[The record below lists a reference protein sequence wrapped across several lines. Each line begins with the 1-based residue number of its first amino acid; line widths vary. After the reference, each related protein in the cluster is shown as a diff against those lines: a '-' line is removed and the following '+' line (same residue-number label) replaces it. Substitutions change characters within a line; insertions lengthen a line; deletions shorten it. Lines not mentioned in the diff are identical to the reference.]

1 MHDRQIAEQLAD
13 EGFVTGTGK
22 RWSMID
28 VRNMSSHHAI
38 PRTAP
43 TVPTAKPL
51 PDRRDDG
58 LYSVLGAARHFGV
71 TRDVVRLWIARG
83 LVRCS
88 GELGRAHGPL
98 WLAID
103 EAAELH
109 LRDLAEDSRRRLSR
123 RRRPGPHPAA
133 FVIRVRGTGIEVG
146 IVVGVVRKDN
156 VPVGA
161 LPAAFPLVGFEF
173 NLSRMCRCQHGQHR
187 SRGVAGPDWPCSG
200 RERDAVDCALWS
212 VQTPQHV
219 SYAPP
224 DSGLEGGR
232 ATGSPAYQSGHSSFS
247 RCRSA

>member
-22 RWSMID
+22 RWSMIA
-28 VRNMSSHHAI
+28 VRNMRSHHAI

-43 TVPTAKPL
+43 SVPTAKPL

-109 LRDLAEDSRRRLSR
+109 LRDLAEHSRRRPFSPLFADSCL
-123 RRRPGPHPAA
+123 
-133 FVIRVRGTGIEVG
+133 
-146 IVVGVVRKDN
+146 D
-156 VPVGA
+156 GA
-161 LPAAFPLVGFEF
+161 PQLERETP
-173 NLSRMCRCQHGQHR
+173 R
-187 SRGVAGPDWPCSG
+187 SGVA
-200 RERDAVDCALWS
+200 RERPRDGFGLLPWRLLSLAHPRCGARLLVEDR
-212 VQTPQHV
+212 
-219 SYAPP
+219 
-224 DSGLEGGR
+224 SGT
-232 ATGSPAYQSGHSSFS
+232 A
-247 RCRSA
+247 

>member
-1 MHDRQIAEQLAD
+1 MGLGLNMDVEIQRS
-13 EGFVTGTGK
+13 VT
-22 RWSMID
+22 
-28 VRNMSSHHAI
+28 
-38 PRTAP
+38 PP
-43 TVPTAKPL
+43 
-51 PDRRDDG
+51 
-58 LYSVLGAARHFGV
+58 VL
-71 TRDVVRLWIARG
+71 L
-83 LVRCS
+83 C
-88 GELGRAHGPL
+88 
-98 WLAID
+98 
-103 EAAELH
+103 EAALASGPGGQQHGEVPA
-109 LRDLAEDSRRRLSR
+109 DLD
-123 RRRPGPHPAA
+123 
-133 FVIRVRGTGIEVG
+133 
-146 IVVGVVRKDN
+146 VRKDN